1 MKLNRGVLGV
11 VLSIILAGL
20 SWFAIAAVMPP
31 QPVASDAPATAFSA
45 ERAYEHVKVVSENPH
60 PTGSA
65 SASEVREYIVEQLRE
80 LGLDPQV
87 QESVG
92 ASGNLGAFAM
102 AKVQNVVATIK
113 GTDSSG
119 TLYLMTHYDSVA

>member
-11 VLSIILAGL
+11 LFSIILAGL
-20 SWFAIAAVMPP
+20 SWFAIATVMPP
-31 QPVASDAPATAFSA
+31 QPVASDAPATEFSA
-45 ERAYEHVKVVSENPH
+45 ERAYEHVKVISEKPH

-65 SASEVREYIVEQLRE
+65 AASEVREYIVDQLRD

-92 ASGNLGAFAM
+92 ASGN
-102 AKVQNVVATIK
+102 
-113 GTDSSG
+113 
-119 TLYLMTHYDSVA
+119 